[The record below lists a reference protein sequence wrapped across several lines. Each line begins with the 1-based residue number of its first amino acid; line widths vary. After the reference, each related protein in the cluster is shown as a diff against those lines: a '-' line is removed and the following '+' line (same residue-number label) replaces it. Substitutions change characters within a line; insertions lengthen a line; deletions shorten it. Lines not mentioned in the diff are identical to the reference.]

1 MDIDVTKITDLE
13 LAQILVDQ
21 MQLQM
26 QVQSNLLALRAELQR
41 RKEMAKPEEV
51 K

>member
-1 MDIDVTKITDLE
+1 MDIDITKISDLD

-21 MQLQM
+21 MNLLM

-41 RKEMAKPEEV
+41 RKEAVKPEEV

>member
-1 MDIDVTKITDLE
+1 MDIDITKISDLE

-41 RKEMAKPEEV
+41 RKEAAAV
-51 K
+51 KDE

>member
-1 MDIDVTKITDLE
+1 MDIDITKISALE

>member
-1 MDIDVTKITDLE
+1 MDIDITKISDLE

-21 MQLQM
+21 MQLLM

-41 RKEMAKPEEV
+41 RKEAANETK
-51 K
+51 

>member
-1 MDIDVTKITDLE
+1 MDIDITKINDLE